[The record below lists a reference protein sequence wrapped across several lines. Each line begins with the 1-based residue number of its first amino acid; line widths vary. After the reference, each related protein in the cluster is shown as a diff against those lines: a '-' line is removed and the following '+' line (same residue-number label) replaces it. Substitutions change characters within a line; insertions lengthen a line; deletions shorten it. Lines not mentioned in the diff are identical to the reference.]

1 MLKDAHVLL
10 SGLKAHVT
18 ENSYSDI
25 KTLRECCGGHGYLRV
40 SGLPSLVEYLS
51 ALVTLEGDTFVMY
64 LQAATQLVKAMNS
77 TMMGKKVEG
86 LLSYMGDVAQYAGK
100 QGKVDPKNLLTLI
113 EALKVN
119 SLLRIGLAAQL
130 IAKESNLSVPMRMAK
145 QY

>member
-64 LQAATQLVKAMNS
+64 LQAATQLVRVILLLGSSVNLRCAFSPFLQFSS
-77 TMMGKKVEG
+77 TK
-86 LLSYMGDVAQYAGK
+86 
-100 QGKVDPKNLLTLI
+100 
-113 EALKVN
+113 EALLN
-119 SLLRIGLAAQL
+119 SVGRLADADLGQV
-130 IAKESNLSVPMRMAK
+130 IQFA
-145 QY
+145 